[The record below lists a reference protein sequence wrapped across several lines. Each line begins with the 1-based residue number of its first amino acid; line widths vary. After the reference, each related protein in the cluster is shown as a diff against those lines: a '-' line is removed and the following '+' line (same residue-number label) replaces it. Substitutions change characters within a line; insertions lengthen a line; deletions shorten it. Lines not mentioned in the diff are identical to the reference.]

1 MRSLDEFAA
10 AKLAELERAN
20 LRRSLVDTARL
31 DGIWAVRNG
40 RRLLS
45 FSCNDYLNLSQHPGI
60 KAAAIG
66 ALQRYGI
73 GSGASR
79 LVTGNHPLFA
89 GLEARLARLKQTEA
103 ACVFGSGYL
112 ANIGIIPA
120 LIGAGDLVLVDELAH
135 ACLWA
140 GARLSRATVIPFR
153 HCDLAHVQALLDQH
167 RARHGRALIATDGV
181 FSMDGDLAP
190 VSGLAALAE
199 RFDAWLMTD
208 DAHGIGVVGGGRGST
223 FASRATPDGVQA
235 DVPLQMGTLSK
246 AIGAYG
252 GYLCASA
259 CVIELI
265 HNRARSF
272 VYSTGLPPAIV
283 AAATAA
289 LDLIEADPA
298 YAALP
303 LAKARSFTRRVGLP
317 EAQSPIVPLIVGDAQ
332 AALQASRLLEAEGFL
347 VIAIRPPT
355 VAAGTARLRF
365 AFTAQH
371 PDAEIKRLADIVR
384 DRVLP
389 ARPEIQSGIQADRAR
404 GRHA

>member
-20 LRRSLVDTARL
+20 LRRRLVDTTRL
-31 DGIWAVRNG
+31 DGIWALRNG

-45 FSCNDYLNLSQHPGI
+45 FSCNDYLNLSQDPAV
-60 KAAAIG
+60 KAAAID

-79 LVTGNHPLFA
+79 LVTGNHPVFA
-89 GLEARLARLKQTEA
+89 ALEERLARLKQAQA

-120 LIGAGDLVLVDELAH
+120 LIGADDLVLVDELAH
-135 ACLWA
+135 ACLFA
-140 GARLSRATVIPFR
+140 GARLSRATVMPFR
-153 HCDLAHVQALLDQH
+153 HSDLAHVQALLDQH
-167 RARHGRALIATDGV
+167 RARHPRALIATDGV

-190 VSGLAALAE
+190 IPGLAALAE

-223 FASRATPDGVQA
+223 FVAGVRA

-259 CVIELI
+259 SIIELI

-272 VYSTGLPPAIV
+272 VYSTGLPPAM
-283 AAATAA
+283 AAAALAA
-289 LDLIEADPA
+289 LDRIEADPA

-317 EAQSPIVPLIVGDAQ
+317 EAESPIVPLIVGDAQ
-332 AALQASRLLEAEGFL
+332 AALRASRLLEAEGFL

-355 VAAGTARLRF
+355 VPAGTARLRF

-371 PDAEIKRLADIVR
+371 PDHEIQRLADIVR
-384 DRVLP
+384 
-389 ARPEIQSGIQADRAR
+389 ARILTAEPQAQAAGAR
-404 GRHA
+404 

>member
-20 LRRSLVDTARL
+20 LRRRLVDTTRL
-31 DGIWAVRNG
+31 DGIWALRNG

-45 FSCNDYLNLSQHPGI
+45 FSCNDYLNLSQDPAI
-60 KAAAIG
+60 KAAAID

-79 LVTGNHPLFA
+79 LVTGNHPVFA
-89 GLEARLARLKQTEA
+89 ALEARLARLKQTQA

-120 LIGAGDLVLVDELAH
+120 LIGADDLVLVDELAH
-135 ACLWA
+135 ACLFA
-140 GARLSRATVIPFR
+140 GARLSRATVMPFR
-153 HCDLAHVQALLDQH
+153 HSDLAHVQALLDQH
-167 RARHGRALIATDGV
+167 RTRHPRALIATDGV

-190 VSGLAALAE
+190 IAGLAAVAE

-223 FASRATPDGVQA
+223 FINGENAA
-235 DVPLQMGTLSK
+235 VPLQMGTLSK

-259 CVIELI
+259 SVIELI

-272 VYSTGLPPAIV
+272 VYSTGLPPAI
-283 AAATAA
+283 AAAAVAA
-289 LDLIEADPA
+289 LDRIEADPD

-303 LAKARSFTRRVGLP
+303 LAKARAFTRRVGLP
-317 EAQSPIVPLIVGDAQ
+317 EAESPIVPMIVGDAE
-332 AALQASRLLEAEGFL
+332 AALEASRLLEAEGFL

-355 VAAGTARLRF
+355 VPAGTARLRF

-371 PDAEIKRLADIVR
+371 PDREIERLADMVR
-384 DRVLP
+384 ARILT
-389 ARPEIQSGIQADRAR
+389 ARPEVQATGAR
-404 GRHA
+404 